1 MPPETRPLLGGAAG
15 EGPGAAGRGWRDAVP
30 GKRCWVLVKKVK
42 TGLPSRVPPMYS
54 SLGLGP
60 VAALPASVP
69 LSALRSWSS
78 GGGKGCIPHERKLP
92 GGARASG
99 RGASV
104 WQVSEAADIG
114 VSSRGKSSWLCP
126 AAARDASGAFG
137 PTLRLSCLH
146 VPPPLPAPHPVSGLQ
161 LALALLVP
169 RSHTVGGGRD
179 AGRPPHPSWLLMK
192 RSVTPTSRLLR
203 VRWVG
208 RPPLLFSHLPIFL
221 VSIFFFL

>member
-69 LSALRSWSS
+69 LSALGSWSS
-78 GGGKGCIPHERKLP
+78 GGGKGCIIPHERKLP

-99 RGASV
+99 CGASV
-104 WQVSEAADIG
+104 WQVSEAADIR
-114 VSSRGKSSWLCP
+114 VSSPGKSSWLCP
-126 AAARDASGAFG
+126 AAARRCSA
-137 PTLRLSCLH
+137 RLYGSLVSTSH
-146 VPPPLPAPHPVSGLQ
+146 PPPRPAP
-161 LALALLVP
+161 
-169 RSHTVGGGRD
+169 RF
-179 AGRPPHPSWLLMK
+179 RPPVGPWLC
-192 RSVTPTSRLLR
+192 
-203 VRWVG
+203 W
-208 RPPLLFSHLPIFL
+208 FL
-221 VSIFFFL
+221 VLTQ